1 MRHHDHPGTT
11 YPASPGPDPQDQ
23 PPPPLPLPPTDR
35 PRQRHQHGWL
45 MWLMCLP
52 MLALVGVLLLTGAVG
67 AGGVLYALACVGM
80 MAAMMLW
87 MNHGG
92 GPRDR

>member
-1 MRHHDHPGTT
+1 
-11 YPASPGPDPQDQ
+11 
-23 PPPPLPLPPTDR
+23 
-35 PRQRHQHGWL
+35 

-52 MLALVGVLLLTGAVG
+52 MLALVGILLLTGAVG

>member
-1 MRHHDHPGTT
+1 MRHHVHPDAA
-11 YPASPGPDPQDQ
+11 YPASPGPEDQ
-23 PPPPLPLPPTDR
+23 PPPLPRLATDR
-35 PRQRHQHGWL
+35 PRQRHQHTWL

-52 MLALVGVLLLTGAVG
+52 MLALVGILLLTGAVG

-87 MNHGG
+87 MNHAG

>member
-1 MRHHDHPGTT
+1 MRHHDHPGTA
-11 YPASPGPDPQDQ
+11 YPASPGPEDQ
-23 PPPPLPLPPTDR
+23 PPPLPLSPTDR
-35 PRQRHQHGWL
+35 PRQRHPHGWL

-52 MLALVGVLLLTGAVG
+52 MLALVGLLILTGAVG

-80 MAAMMLW
+80 MVAMMLW
-87 MNHGG
+87 MNHAG